1 MAGKNRQLWDSV
13 NDAIGH
19 RRTLT
24 VKTVTYLPRERAHI
38 DTILGAF
45 LQASGMRPL
54 RNKLSYCVHELAGNA
69 KKANTKRLYF
79 KDKGLD
85 IDDPVDYARG
95 MAGFKREM
103 VDRIDYYQGM
113 LKEAGMYVKFQFRAS
128 ESGVSISV
136 RNNSELTAFEKSRV
150 DQKLAI
156 AERYACLADAY
167 AMTEDGAEGAGL
179 GIVMMMFMLKNLGFG
194 TNSFAMNSEH
204 GETVATLALA
214 TPLSTASGA
223 VTA

>member
-1 MAGKNRQLWDSV
+1 MAGKNRELWDSV
-13 NDAIGH
+13 NEAIDR

-38 DTILGAF
+38 DAILGAF
-45 LQASGMRPL
+45 LEASGMQPL
-54 RNKLSYCVHELAGNA
+54 RNKLGYCVHELAGNA

-79 KDKGLD
+79 KDNGLK
-85 IDDPVDYARG
+85 IDDPADYARG
-95 MAGFKREM
+95 MAGFKQEM
-103 VDRIDYYQGM
+103 VDRVAHYEGR
-113 LKEAGMYVKFQFRAS
+113 LKDEGLYVKFQFRAA
-128 ESGVSISV
+128 ERGVYVNV
-136 RNNSELTAFEKSRV
+136 RNNVELTDFEKIRI

-156 AERYACLADAY
+156 AQRYACLADAY

-194 TNSFAMNSEH
+194 TDSFSMSSAH
-204 GETVATLALA
+204 GETVATL
-214 TPLSTASGA
+214 TLSTPQSAAS